1 MINMDDF
8 NALSQNLK
16 VKNRVASKLK
26 MLEFFVFVYIRVVLV
41 LVSICCSLLLIKLFM
56 NTLNQINLF
65 SQVIYRRNDNFV
77 TLHYLLTNKRP
88 SFVYITLTSFL
99 CISLET

>member
-8 NALSQNLK
+8 NALSNLK

-41 LVSICCSLLLIKLFM
+41 
-56 NTLNQINLF
+56 
-65 SQVIYRRNDNFV
+65 
-77 TLHYLLTNKRP
+77 
-88 SFVYITLTSFL
+88 
-99 CISLET
+99 